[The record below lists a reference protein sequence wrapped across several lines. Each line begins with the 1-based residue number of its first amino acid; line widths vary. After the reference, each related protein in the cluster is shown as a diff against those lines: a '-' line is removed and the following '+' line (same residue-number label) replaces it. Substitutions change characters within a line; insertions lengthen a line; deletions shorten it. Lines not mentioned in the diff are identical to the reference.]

1 MLSFSFSFF
10 FLKKKNL
17 KFSFYIYIYIY
28 IYIHIRDE
36 KMWENSRKNVFH
48 NFFKNTT
55 KHLKIFFG
63 SIFRNE
69 TKHKPSLIVV
79 ILYIHELSTADC
91 ADTSSDGGL
100 CSDYYRQ
107 LAHIIKPT

>member
-1 MLSFSFSFF
+1 M
-10 FLKKKNL
+10 
-17 KFSFYIYIYIY
+17 
-28 IYIHIRDE
+28 R
-36 KMWENSRKNVFH
+36 ENSRKNVFH

-55 KHLKIFFG
+55 KHLKIFFD

-79 ILYIHELSTADC
+79 ILYIHELSTADR

-107 LAHIIKPT
+107 LSHIIKPT

>member
-1 MLSFSFSFF
+1 M
-10 FLKKKNL
+10 
-17 KFSFYIYIYIY
+17 Y

-36 KMWENSRKNVFH
+36 KMRENSRKNVFH

-55 KHLKIFFG
+55 KHLKILFG

-79 ILYIHELSTADC
+79 ILYIHELSTADR

-107 LAHIIKPT
+107 LSHIIKPT

>member
-1 MLSFSFSFF
+1 M
-10 FLKKKNL
+10 
-17 KFSFYIYIYIY
+17 
-28 IYIHIRDE
+28 R
-36 KMWENSRKNVFH
+36 ENSKKNVFY

-91 ADTSSDGGL
+91 ADTSSDGGF

-107 LAHIIKPT
+107 LSHIIKPT

>member
-1 MLSFSFSFF
+1 MHA
-10 FLKKKNL
+10 
-17 KFSFYIYIYIY
+17 YIHIYIYIG
-28 IYIHIRDE
+28 DE
-36 KMWENSRKNVFH
+36 KMRENSRRKVFH
-48 NFFKNTT
+48 NFFRNTT

-79 ILYIHELSTADC
+79 ILNIHELSTADCTC

-100 CSDYYRQ
+100 CSDDYRQ
-107 LAHIIKPT
+107 LSHIKPT